1 MLLLFH
7 TILSRLQ
14 VINLDSKLNSFNLS
28 GISVTNTRN
37 YLATN
42 IETIFAGKS
51 ILKKLK
57 T

>member
-28 GISVTNTRN
+28 GISMTNTRN